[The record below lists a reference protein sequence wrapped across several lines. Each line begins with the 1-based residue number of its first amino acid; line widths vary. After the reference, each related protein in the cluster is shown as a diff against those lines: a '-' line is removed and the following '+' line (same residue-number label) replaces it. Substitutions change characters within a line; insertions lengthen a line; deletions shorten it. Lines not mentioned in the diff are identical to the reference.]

1 MSIKIFYDHNGND
14 DRHDDG
20 DHDGGDDHHGDCD
33 DHIPV
38 LVYGTLSPRR
48 VGHTQSQGQTIPAE

>member
-1 MSIKIFYDHNGND
+1 MSIKIFYDHHSDDD
-14 DRHDDG
+14 DRDGDCDDHDDG
-20 DHDGGDDHHGDCD
+20 H